1 MGKATMIEMLPTAL
15 PARWR
20 FTVDDY
26 EGMIESGILDENDR
40 VELIDGEIIEMAA
53 VGGQH
58 AACVNDLAEW
68 FILRLQGRAII
79 SIQNPVRLRPRSEP
93 EPDIMLLRPRGDRYR
108 QGLPGPEDV
117 LLIIEV
123 SDSTLHFDRGTKL
136 PLYAA
141 AGIPE
146 VWIVDLERRRVL
158 VHRQPDGDLYRE
170 AVVVDDGSLS
180 PLAFPDATLRLDEI
194 FGGPR

>member
-1 MGKATMIEMLPTAL
+1 MPI
-15 PARWR
+15 RRR

-53 VGGQH
+53 VGSQH
-58 AACVNDLAEW
+58 AGCVNGLNEW
-68 FILRLQGRAII
+68 YILRLHGRAII

-93 EPDIMLLRPRGDRYR
+93 EPDVMLLRPRADRYR
-108 QGLPGPEDV
+108 HGLPGPEDV

-170 AVVVDDGSLS
+170 AIVVDDGSLS
-180 PLAFPDATLRLDEI
+180 PLAFPDVALHLEDI
-194 FGGPR
+194 FGEPR